1 MDNAVMMLSLVPYLL
16 FLYLIWRIYRLDP
29 RLLHPITIIGFVA
42 MLGFIAVTATT
53 GFIALKVIG
62 ATTLAHVDA
71 LHGMAEGALTITNG
85 LIVFGLKKQ
94 LDKTNVVETSEED
107 ETSPVAA
114 GYR

>member
-1 MDNAVMMLSLVPYLL
+1 VDNAVMMLSLLPYLL
-16 FLYLIWRIYRLDP
+16 FLYLIW
-29 RLLHPITIIGFVA
+29 LLHPITIIGFVA

-62 ATTLAHVDA
+62 AKTLAHADA
-71 LHGMAEGALTITNG
+71 LHGIAEGALTITNG

-94 LDKTNVVETSEED
+94 LDKINKAEAAEE
-107 ETSPVAA
+107 EEESPVTA